1 MAVTVRSML
10 RGKGSQVWSVTPQAT
25 ILEALKL
32 MAEKR
37 IGAVLVMVDERL
49 IGIFSERDYARRGV
63 LEGRGVDAKV
73 EDVMTTP
80 VFAVSADR
88 SVEDCLAIMTDH
100 HFRHLPVIENDKVIG
115 VVSIGDVGKHL
126 IDDQRNMISGLENYI
141 MGR

>member
-100 HFRHLPVIENDKVIG
+100 HFRHLPVIENDKVIF
-115 VVSIGDVGKHL
+115 
-126 IDDQRNMISGLENYI
+126 MSG
-141 MGR
+141 